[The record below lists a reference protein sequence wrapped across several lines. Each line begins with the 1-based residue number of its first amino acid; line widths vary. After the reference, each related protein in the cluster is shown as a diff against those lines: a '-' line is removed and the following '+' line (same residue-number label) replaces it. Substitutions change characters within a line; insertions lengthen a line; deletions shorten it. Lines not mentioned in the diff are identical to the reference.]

1 MVNLSKEALNNK
13 NNILNQFFVI
23 IVGNKEYEF
32 KIDNITN
39 NEIFI
44 QKKFYFEEL
53 TSEDSKSSF
62 EVYIQNLITD
72 SGDFIYNSSELKQ
85 RSIINKDN
93 LMRKMFAIPIGDKKH
108 GFRIIS
114 ITSRYIKIEN
124 VLKFELIEKIY
135 SKGIISL
142 EYILHEYILGND
154 IDYSLFKEEIPTDSI
169 EDLITERVDSNE
181 SSDDLIDVGD
191 IDKLSEDEVDLKLIN
206 IKGWPKLV
214 FDSIDGYDE
223 DVFTLEILEKEEIYD
238 KFRFEG
244 ESLIPTI
251 EKNLHPLVDLGLVK
265 KFDDKYFV
273 KLW

>member
-251 EKNLHPLVDLGLVK
+251 EKNLQPLVDLGLVK

>member
-23 IVGNKEYEF
+23 IVANKEYEF

-39 NEIFI
+39 KEIFI

-53 TSEDSKSSF
+53 TSEDSKNSF

-154 IDYSLFKEEIPTDSI
+154 IDYSLFKEEVSSDSI

-191 IDKLSEDEVDLKLIN
+191 IDKLSDDEVDLKLMD

-214 FDSIDGYDE
+214 FDSIDDYDE

>member
-13 NNILNQFFVI
+13 SNILNQFFVI
-23 IVGNKEYEF
+23 IVANKEYEF

-39 NEIFI
+39 KEIFI

-53 TSEDSKSSF
+53 TSEDSKNSF

-154 IDYSLFKEEIPTDSI
+154 IDYSLFKEEVSSDSI
-169 EDLITERVDSNE
+169 EDLITGRVDSNE

-191 IDKLSEDEVDLKLIN
+191 IDKLSDDEVDLKLIN

-214 FDSIDGYDE
+214 FDSIDDYDE

>member
-13 NNILNQFFVI
+13 SNILNQFFVI
-23 IVGNKEYEF
+23 IVANKEYEF

-39 NEIFI
+39 KEIFI

-53 TSEDSKSSF
+53 TSEDSKNSF

-154 IDYSLFKEEIPTDSI
+154 IDYSLFKELNYHQLYNVSCII
-169 EDLITERVDSNE
+169 FN
-181 SSDDLIDVGD
+181 
-191 IDKLSEDEVDLKLIN
+191 
-206 IKGWPKLV
+206 
-214 FDSIDGYDE
+214 
-223 DVFTLEILEKEEIYD
+223 
-238 KFRFEG
+238 
-244 ESLIPTI
+244 
-251 EKNLHPLVDLGLVK
+251 
-265 KFDDKYFV
+265 
-273 KLW
+273 

>member
-1 MVNLSKEALNNK
+1 MVNLSKGALDNK
-13 NNILNQFFVI
+13 KNLLNQFFVI
-23 IVGNKEYEF
+23 TVGGKKYEF

-39 NEIFI
+39 REIFI

-53 TSEDSKSSF
+53 TSEDSKDSF

-72 SGDFIYNSSELKQ
+72 SGDFIYNPLELKQ

-114 ITSRYIKIEN
+114 ITNRYIKIEN
-124 VLKFELIEKIY
+124 VLKYDLIEKIY

-142 EYILHEYILGND
+142 EYILHELILSNVV
-154 IDYSLFKEEIPTDSI
+154 DYTLFKYEEPTESL
-169 EDLITERVDSNE
+169 EDLLSDRVDSEE
-181 SSDDLIDVGD
+181 SDVKIDVGD
-191 IDKLSEDEVDLKLIN
+191 IKKLSGDDLNSKLTN
-206 IKGWPKLV
+206 VKGWQKLV
-214 FDSIDGYDE
+214 FDSIDEYDG
-223 DVFTLEILEKEEIYD
+223 DVFTLVILEKEPIYD
-238 KFRFEG
+238 QYRFQG

-251 EKNLHPLVDLGLVK
+251 EKNLFPLVDLGLVK
-265 KFDDKYFV
+265 RVDDVHYV